1 MFINLFNGV
10 DLQSG
15 KEEIVIWA
23 RKKTGVPV
31 IRISSVNEA
40 EGFLKKYHT
49 FALGAFDK
57 FEVHDFGLY
66 STFAYNI
73 NKF

>member
-1 MFINLFNGV
+1 M
-10 DLQSG
+10 
-15 KEEIVIWA
+15 IWA

-49 FALGAFDK
+49 FVLGAFDK
-57 FEVHDFGLY
+57 FEVHDFGLF
-66 STFAYNI
+66 STFS
-73 NKF
+73 KF